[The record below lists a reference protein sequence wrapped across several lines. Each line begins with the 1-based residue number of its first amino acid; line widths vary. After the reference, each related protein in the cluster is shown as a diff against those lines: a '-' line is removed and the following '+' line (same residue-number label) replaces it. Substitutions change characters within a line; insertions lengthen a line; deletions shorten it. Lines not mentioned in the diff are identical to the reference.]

1 MEYKTKIAVDS
12 IPLSRGA
19 RPACRTGRGVLPMP
33 IKKSFTIFTFLLLS
47 LLIKAQQ
54 ETIITGHVSEVGTN
68 SGIPFV
74 NIYFKG
80 TLIGTVTD
88 FDGNYS
94 IRTTTPKDSIY
105 ISLIG
110 YKSKAKKVQKGKV
123 QEINFQLSQEAL
135 NLNTIEI
142 RPGINPA
149 LRIIRKAQQNKS
161 KYDRDNLDAV
171 QYVSYT
177 KQEADVDNIT
187 PKMRRWKLFRP
198 FAAMWDSMDVI
209 AGEDSKANLPVMMS
223 EVISEIY
230 SFKEGEKRHEDVNA
244 IKIKFVGMKDG
255 SAVTQLTGTDFQNY
269 NFCKNNVAIQGKDIL
284 SPLAENAMLFYNYIL
299 IDSVF
304 IDSMKCYKI
313 DCHPKNK
320 KDLAYTG
327 FLWIT
332 DTTFAIKQL
341 DLGITPQVNVNWIDH
356 ARIQEVLIPTS
367 AGPWVP
373 SQTRTLVDYTTL
385 TDKFV
390 SLVVRTYNSNIN
402 FVVNQPKDKEFYK
415 SRINYAES
423 ALTKDTSFW
432 NSSRHEPLTKLE
444 AKSYDMID
452 TVRSIPFIKK
462 GVNILYFLFTGY
474 KDIGP
479 IDLGHYINVYAY
491 NAYEGTRLKLGFRT
505 NQKFSDSWIIRGYGA
520 YGFKDK
526 GFKYNIQLEK
536 ILTRYPWSKAGIQYR
551 DDIDQVGTNFNY
563 SNNMNLGQSP
573 NNLNNTF
580 SQIGNISKL
589 VRKQEARIWY
599 EKDFNPGINSKI
611 TFQNVRTNPLFPVS
625 FGDQF
630 NIFQTKKYSITEIQ
644 LDTRLSVKERFVQ
657 NGTERISFG
666 NNKSP
671 VVTFNYTLG
680 IKDLLD
686 GDFNYQKAS
695 ISFSNRFRMATLG
708 YSQVFVKAGKVFS
721 EIPYTL
727 LEIPRGNENIFY
739 GNNIFNQM
747 NYFEFVSDQYI
758 QAFWQHHFNGLL
770 FNRIPLINNYDLRE
784 VIGINMVYG
793 TLSEKNKNFNSNNT
807 FTVMDDVPYFEAD
820 LGVENIFD
828 IIRVDF
834 LYRLTYNDDFYKKE
848 YEKTNPDN
856 KLNIWGIKVGLQLSF

>member
-1 MEYKTKIAVDS
+1 MKLNKIGYLFIFLFISVA
-12 IPLSRGA
+12 
-19 RPACRTGRGVLPMP
+19 
-33 IKKSFTIFTFLLLS
+33 SF
-47 LLIKAQQ
+47 AQQ
-54 ETIITGHVSEVGTN
+54 ETVITGHVSEIGTN
-68 SGIPFV
+68 GGIPFV

-94 IRTTTPKDSIY
+94 IKTSTPKDSIY
-105 ISLIG
+105 VSLIG
-110 YKSKAKKVQKGKV
+110 YKSKAKKVEKGKIQV
-123 QEINFQLSQEAL
+123 INFQLSPEAL
-135 NLNTIEI
+135 NLSTIEI

-149 LRIIRKAQQNKS
+149 LRIIRNAQLNKI
-161 KYDRDNLDAV
+161 KYDRDNLSAI

-187 PKMRRWKLFRP
+187 PKMRKWRLFRP
-198 FAAMWDSMDVI
+198 FAVMWDSLDVMV
-209 AGEDSKANLPVMMS
+209 GEESKANLPVMMS

-230 SFKEGEKRHEDVNA
+230 SFKEAEKRHEDVSA
-244 IKIKFVGMKDG
+244 VKIKFVGMKDG
-255 SAVTQLTGTDFQNY
+255 SAVSQLTGTDFQSY

-284 SPLAENAMLFYNYIL
+284 SPIADNAMLFYNYIL
-299 IDSVF
+299 VDSVML
-304 IDSMKCYKI
+304 DSTKCYKI

-327 FLWIT
+327 YVWIT

-341 DLGITPQVNVNWIDH
+341 DLGITPEINVNWIDH
-356 ARIQEVLIPTS
+356 ARIQQVLSPTE

-390 SLVVRTYNSNIN
+390 SMVVKTYNSNLN
-402 FVVNQPKDKEFYK
+402 FIVNKPKEKEFYK
-415 SRINYAES
+415 SRIQYAEN
-423 ALTKDTSFW
+423 ALTQDTAW
-432 NSSRHEPLTKLE
+432 WRNNRHEPLSKLE
-444 AKSYDMID
+444 SKSYNMID
-452 TVRSIPFIKK
+452 TVRNIPFIRK

-479 IDLGHYINVYAY
+479 VDLGHYINIYGY

-505 NQKFSDSWIIRGYGA
+505 NQKFSENWIVRGYGA

-526 GFKYNIQLEK
+526 GFKYNIQLER
-536 ILTRYPWSKAGIQYR
+536 ILTRYPWSKVGIQYR
-551 DDIDQVGTNFNY
+551 DDIDQIGTNFNY
-563 SNNMNLGQSP
+563 SNNANLGQSQ

-589 VRKQEARIWY
+589 VRIQEARFWY
-599 EKDFNPGINSKI
+599 EKDFNPGINTKV
-611 TFQNVRTNPLFPVS
+611 TFQNIRTNPLFQVN

-630 NIFQTKKYSITEIQ
+630 NIFQTRKYSITEV
-644 LDTRLSVKERFVQ
+644 LLETRISAKERFVQ

-671 VVTFNYTLG
+671 IITFNYTLG
-680 IKDLLD
+680 IKDVLD
-686 GDFNYQKAS
+686 GDFNYHKAS
-695 ISFSNRFRMATLG
+695 ISFSNRFRMSTLG
-708 YSQVFVKAGKVFS
+708 YSQVFLKAGKVFS
-721 EIPYTL
+721 KIPYTL

-758 QAFWQHHFNGLL
+758 NAFWQHHFNGLL
-770 FNRIPLINNYDLRE
+770 FNRVPLIKELNLRE
-784 VIGINMVYG
+784 VIGINMAYG
-793 TLSEKNKNFNSNNT
+793 TLSSNNKNFNSNNT
-807 FTVMDDVPYFEAD
+807 FTVMDIPYFEAD
-820 LGVENIFD
+820 LGIENILKF
-828 IIRVDF
+828 IRIDF

-848 YEKTNPDN
+848 YEKANPGSRIN
-856 KLNIWGIKVGLQLSF
+856 NWGIKVGFQFSF

>member
-1 MEYKTKIAVDS
+1 MKLNKIVYLFIFLFNS
-12 IPLSRGA
+12 V
-19 RPACRTGRGVLPMP
+19 T
-33 IKKSFTIFTFLLLS
+33 SF
-47 LLIKAQQ
+47 AQQ
-54 ETIITGHVSEVGTN
+54 ETIITGHVSEIGTN
-68 SGIPFV
+68 GGIPFV

-94 IRTTTPKDSIY
+94 IKTSTPKDSIY
-105 ISLIG
+105 VSLIG
-110 YKSKAKKVQKGKV
+110 YKSKAKKVEKGKTQV
-123 QEINFQLSQEAL
+123 INFQLSPEAL
-135 NLNTIEI
+135 NLSTIEI

-149 LRIIRKAQQNKS
+149 LRIIRNAQLNKT
-161 KYDRDNLDAV
+161 KYDRDNLTAI

-187 PKMRRWKLFRP
+187 PKMRRWRLFSP
-198 FAAMWDSMDVI
+198 FAAMWDSLDVMV
-209 AGEDSKANLPVMMS
+209 GEESKANLPVMMS

-230 SFKEGEKRHEDVNA
+230 SFKEAEKRHEDVSA
-244 IKIKFVGMKDG
+244 VKIKFVGMKDG
-255 SAVTQLTGTDFQNY
+255 SAVSQLTGTDFQSY
-269 NFCKNNVAIQGKDIL
+269 NFCKNNVAIQGKDVL
-284 SPLAENAMLFYNYIL
+284 SPIADNAMLFYNYIL
-299 IDSVF
+299 VDSVML
-304 IDSMKCYKI
+304 DSTKCYKI

-327 FLWIT
+327 YVWIT

-341 DLGITPQVNVNWIDH
+341 DLGITPEINVNWIDH
-356 ARIQEVLIPTS
+356 ARIQQVLSPTE

-390 SLVVRTYNSNIN
+390 SMVVKTYNSNLN
-402 FVVNQPKDKEFYK
+402 FVVNKPKEKEFYK
-415 SRINYAES
+415 SRIQYAEN
-423 ALTKDTSFW
+423 ALTQDTAW
-432 NSSRHEPLTKLE
+432 WRNNRHEALSKLE
-444 AKSYDMID
+444 SKSYNMID
-452 TVRSIPFIKK
+452 TVRNIPFIRK

-479 IDLGHYINVYAY
+479 VDLGHYINVYGY

-505 NQKFSDSWIIRGYGA
+505 NQKFSENWIIRGYGA

-526 GFKYNIQLEK
+526 GFKYNIQLER
-536 ILTRYPWSKAGIQYR
+536 ILTRYPWSKVGIQYR
-551 DDIDQVGTNFNY
+551 DDIDQIGTNFNY
-563 SNNMNLGQSP
+563 SNNANLGQSQ

-589 VRKQEARIWY
+589 LRIQEARLWY
-599 EKDFNPGINSKI
+599 EKDFNPGINTKI
-611 TFQNVRTNPLFPVS
+611 IFQNIRTNPLFQVN

-630 NIFQTKKYSITEIQ
+630 NIFQTRKYSITEV
-644 LDTRLSVKERFVQ
+644 LLETRISVKERFVQ

-671 VVTFNYTLG
+671 IITFNYTLG
-680 IKDLLD
+680 IKDVLD
-686 GDFNYQKAS
+686 GDFNYHKAS
-695 ISFSNRFRMATLG
+695 ISFSNRFRMSTLG
-708 YSQVFVKAGKVFS
+708 YSQVFLKAGKVFS
-721 EIPYTL
+721 KIPYTL

-758 QAFWQHHFNGLL
+758 NAFWQHHFNGLL
-770 FNRIPLINNYDLRE
+770 FNRVPLIKELNLRE
-784 VIGINMVYG
+784 VIGINMAYG
-793 TLSEKNKNFNSNNT
+793 TLSSNNKNFNSNNT
-807 FTVMDDVPYFEAD
+807 FTVMDIPYFEAD
-820 LGVENIFD
+820 LGIENILKF
-828 IIRVDF
+828 IRIDF

-848 YEKTNPDN
+848 YEKANPGSRIN
-856 KLNIWGIKVGLQLSF
+856 NWGIKAGFQFSF

>member
-1 MEYKTKIAVDS
+1 M
-12 IPLSRGA
+12 RGV
-19 RPACRTGRGVLPMP
+19 RGVLPML
-33 IKKSFTIFTFLLLS
+33 IKKSFYIFLFLLS
-47 LLIKAQQ
+47 TFTSRAQQ
-54 ETIITGHVSEVGTN
+54 ETVITGHVSEVGTN

-94 IRTTTPKDSIY
+94 IKTTTPKDSIY

-110 YKSKAKKVQKGKV
+110 YKSKAKKVQKGKI
-123 QEINFQLSQEAL
+123 QEINFQLTQEAL
-135 NLNTIEI
+135 SLNTIEI

-149 LRIIRKAQQNKS
+149 IRIIKKAQQNKS

-209 AGEDSKANLPVMMS
+209 VGEDSKANLPVMMS
-223 EVISEIY
+223 EVVSEIY

-255 SAVTQLTGTDFQNY
+255 SAATQLTGTDFQNY

-284 SPLAENAMLFYNYIL
+284 SPIAENAMLFYNYIL

-341 DLGITPQVNVNWIDH
+341 DLGITPQVNINWIDH
-356 ARIQEVLIPTS
+356 ARIQEVLIPTE

-373 SQTRTLVDYTTL
+373 SQTRTLIDYTTL

-390 SLVVRTYNSNIN
+390 SLVVRTYNSNLN

-415 SRINYAES
+415 SQINYAES
-423 ALTKDTSFW
+423 ALTKDTAFW
-432 NSSRHEPLTKLE
+432 NNSRHEPLTKLE

-462 GVNILYFLFTGY
+462 GVNLLYFLFTGY

-479 IDLGHYINVYAY
+479 IDLGHYINVYGY

-526 GFKYNIQLEK
+526 GFKYNLQLEK

-551 DDIDQVGTNFNY
+551 DDIDQIGTNFNY
-563 SNNMNLGQSP
+563 SNNINLGQSP
-573 NNLNNTF
+573 NNLNTTF

-589 VRKQEARIWY
+589 VRKQEARVWY

-644 LDTRLSVKERFVQ
+644 LDTRLSIKERFVQ

-671 VVTFNYTLG
+671 IITFNYTLG
-680 IKDLLD
+680 IKKLLD

-695 ISFSNRFRMATLG
+695 ISFSNRFRMSTLG
-708 YSQVFVKAGKVFS
+708 YSQVFAKAGKVFS
-721 EIPYTL
+721 KIPYTL

-770 FNRIPLINNYDLRE
+770 FNRVPFIKKFDIRE
-784 VIGINMVYG
+784 IVGINMAYG
-793 TLSEKNKNFNSNNT
+793 TLSNKNKNFNSNNSY
-807 FTVMDDVPYFEAD
+807 TVMDDVPYFEAD

-848 YEKTNPDN
+848 YELANPGSKIN
-856 KLNIWGIKVGLQLSF
+856 VWGIKVGLALSF

>member
-1 MEYKTKIAVDS
+1 MKLNKIVYLFIFLFNS
-12 IPLSRGA
+12 V
-19 RPACRTGRGVLPMP
+19 T
-33 IKKSFTIFTFLLLS
+33 SF
-47 LLIKAQQ
+47 AQQ
-54 ETIITGHVSEVGTN
+54 ETIITGHVSEIGTN
-68 SGIPFV
+68 GGIPFV

-94 IRTTTPKDSIY
+94 IKTSTPKDSIY
-105 ISLIG
+105 VSLIG
-110 YKSKAKKVQKGKV
+110 YKSKAKKVEKGKTQV
-123 QEINFQLSQEAL
+123 INFQLSPEAL
-135 NLNTIEI
+135 NLSTIEI

-149 LRIIRKAQQNKS
+149 LRIIRNAQLNKT
-161 KYDRDNLDAV
+161 KYDRDNLTAI

-187 PKMRRWKLFRP
+187 PKMRKWRLFSP
-198 FAAMWDSMDVI
+198 FAAMWDSLDVMV
-209 AGEDSKANLPVMMS
+209 GEESKANLPVMMS

-230 SFKEGEKRHEDVNA
+230 SFKEAEKRHEDVSA
-244 IKIKFVGMKDG
+244 VKIKFVGMKDG
-255 SAVTQLTGTDFQNY
+255 SAVSQLTGTDFQSY
-269 NFCKNNVAIQGKDIL
+269 NFCKNNVAIQGKDVL
-284 SPLAENAMLFYNYIL
+284 SPIADNAMLFYNYIL
-299 IDSVF
+299 VDSVML
-304 IDSMKCYKI
+304 DSTKCYKI

-327 FLWIT
+327 YVWIT

-341 DLGITPQVNVNWIDH
+341 DLGITPEINVNWIDH
-356 ARIQEVLIPTS
+356 ARIQQVLSPTE

-390 SLVVRTYNSNIN
+390 SMVVKTYNSNLN
-402 FVVNQPKDKEFYK
+402 FVVNKPKEKEFYK
-415 SRINYAES
+415 SRIQYAEN
-423 ALTKDTSFW
+423 ALTQDTAW
-432 NSSRHEPLTKLE
+432 WRNNRHEALSKLE
-444 AKSYDMID
+444 SKSYNMID
-452 TVRSIPFIKK
+452 TVRNIPFIRK

-479 IDLGHYINVYAY
+479 VDLGHYINVYGY

-505 NQKFSDSWIIRGYGA
+505 NQKFSENWIIRGYGA

-526 GFKYNIQLEK
+526 GFKYNIQLER
-536 ILTRYPWSKAGIQYR
+536 ILTRYPWSKIGIQYR
-551 DDIDQVGTNFNY
+551 DDIDQIGTNFNY
-563 SNNMNLGQSP
+563 SNNANLGQSQ

-589 VRKQEARIWY
+589 LRIQEARLWY
-599 EKDFNPGINSKI
+599 EKDFNPGINTKI
-611 TFQNVRTNPLFPVS
+611 IFQNIRTNPLFQVN

-630 NIFQTKKYSITEIQ
+630 NIFQTRKYSITEV
-644 LDTRLSVKERFVQ
+644 LLETRISVKERFVQ

-671 VVTFNYTLG
+671 IITFNYTLG
-680 IKDLLD
+680 IKDVLD
-686 GDFNYQKAS
+686 GDFNYHKAS
-695 ISFSNRFRMATLG
+695 ISFSNRFRMSTLG
-708 YSQVFVKAGKVFS
+708 YSQVFLKAGKVFS
-721 EIPYTL
+721 KIPYTL

-758 QAFWQHHFNGLL
+758 NAFWQHHFNGLL
-770 FNRIPLINNYDLRE
+770 FNRVPLIKELNLRE
-784 VIGINMVYG
+784 VIGINMAYG
-793 TLSEKNKNFNSNNT
+793 TLSSNNKNFNSNNT
-807 FTVMDDVPYFEAD
+807 FTVMDIPYFEAD
-820 LGVENIFD
+820 LGIENILKF
-828 IIRVDF
+828 IRIDF

-848 YEKTNPDN
+848 YEKANPGSRIN
-856 KLNIWGIKVGLQLSF
+856 NWGIKAGFQFSF

>member
-1 MEYKTKIAVDS
+1 MKLNKIVYLFIFLFNS
-12 IPLSRGA
+12 V
-19 RPACRTGRGVLPMP
+19 T
-33 IKKSFTIFTFLLLS
+33 SF
-47 LLIKAQQ
+47 AQQ
-54 ETIITGHVSEVGTN
+54 ETIITGHVSEIGTN
-68 SGIPFV
+68 GGIPFV

-94 IRTTTPKDSIY
+94 IKTSTPKDSIY
-105 ISLIG
+105 VSLIG
-110 YKSKAKKVQKGKV
+110 YKSKAKKVEKGKTQV
-123 QEINFQLSQEAL
+123 INFQLSPEAL
-135 NLNTIEI
+135 NLSTIEI

-149 LRIIRKAQQNKS
+149 LRIIRNAQLNKT
-161 KYDRDNLDAV
+161 KYDRDNLTAI

-187 PKMRRWKLFRP
+187 PKMRKWRLFSP
-198 FAAMWDSMDVI
+198 FAAMWDSLDVMV
-209 AGEDSKANLPVMMS
+209 GEESKANLPVMMS

-230 SFKEGEKRHEDVNA
+230 SFKEAEKRHEDVSA
-244 IKIKFVGMKDG
+244 VKIKFVGMKDG
-255 SAVTQLTGTDFQNY
+255 SAVSQLTGTDFQSY
-269 NFCKNNVAIQGKDIL
+269 NFCKNNVAIQGKDVL
-284 SPLAENAMLFYNYIL
+284 SPIADNAMLFYNYIL
-299 IDSVF
+299 VDSVML
-304 IDSMKCYKI
+304 DSTKCYKI

-327 FLWIT
+327 YVWIT

-341 DLGITPQVNVNWIDH
+341 DLGITPEINVNWIDH
-356 ARIQEVLIPTS
+356 ARIQQVLSPTE

-390 SLVVRTYNSNIN
+390 SMVVKTYNSNLN
-402 FVVNQPKDKEFYK
+402 FVVNKPKEKEFYK
-415 SRINYAES
+415 SRIQYAEN
-423 ALTKDTSFW
+423 ALTQDTAW
-432 NSSRHEPLTKLE
+432 WRNNRHEALSKLE
-444 AKSYDMID
+444 SKSYNMID
-452 TVRSIPFIKK
+452 TVRNIPFIRK

-479 IDLGHYINVYAY
+479 VDLGHYINVYGY

-505 NQKFSDSWIIRGYGA
+505 NQKFSENWIIRGYGA

-526 GFKYNIQLEK
+526 GFKYNIQLER
-536 ILTRYPWSKAGIQYR
+536 ILTRYPWSKVGIQYR
-551 DDIDQVGTNFNY
+551 DDIDQIGTNFNY
-563 SNNMNLGQSP
+563 SNNANLGQSQ

-589 VRKQEARIWY
+589 LRIQEARLWY
-599 EKDFNPGINSKI
+599 EKDFNPGINTKI
-611 TFQNVRTNPLFPVS
+611 IFQNIRTNPLFQVN

-630 NIFQTKKYSITEIQ
+630 NIFQIRKYSITEV
-644 LDTRLSVKERFVQ
+644 LLETRISVKERFVQ

-671 VVTFNYTLG
+671 IITFNYTLG
-680 IKDLLD
+680 IKDVLD
-686 GDFNYQKAS
+686 GDFNYHKAS
-695 ISFSNRFRMATLG
+695 ISFSNRFRMSTLG
-708 YSQVFVKAGKVFS
+708 YSQVFLKAGKVFS
-721 EIPYTL
+721 KIPYTL

-758 QAFWQHHFNGLL
+758 NAFWQHHFNGLL
-770 FNRIPLINNYDLRE
+770 FNRVPLIKELNLRE
-784 VIGINMVYG
+784 VIGINMAYG
-793 TLSEKNKNFNSNNT
+793 TLSSNNKNFNSNNT
-807 FTVMDDVPYFEAD
+807 FTVMDIPYFEAD
-820 LGVENIFD
+820 LGIENILKF
-828 IIRVDF
+828 IRIDF

-848 YEKTNPDN
+848 YEKANPGSRIN
-856 KLNIWGIKVGLQLSF
+856 NWGIKAGFQFSF

>member
-1 MEYKTKIAVDS
+1 MKLNKIGYLFIFLFISVA
-12 IPLSRGA
+12 
-19 RPACRTGRGVLPMP
+19 
-33 IKKSFTIFTFLLLS
+33 SF
-47 LLIKAQQ
+47 AQQ
-54 ETIITGHVSEVGTN
+54 ETVITGHVSEIGTN
-68 SGIPFV
+68 GGIPFV

-94 IRTTTPKDSIY
+94 IKTSTPKDSIY
-105 ISLIG
+105 VSLIG
-110 YKSKAKKVQKGKV
+110 YKSKAKKVERGKTQV
-123 QEINFQLSQEAL
+123 INFQLSPEAL
-135 NLNTIEI
+135 NLSTIEI

-149 LRIIRKAQQNKS
+149 LRIIRNAQLNKI
-161 KYDRDNLDAV
+161 KYDRDNLSAI

-187 PKMRRWKLFRP
+187 PKMRKWRLFRP
-198 FAAMWDSMDVI
+198 FAAMWDSLDVMV
-209 AGEDSKANLPVMMS
+209 GEESKANLPVMMS

-230 SFKEGEKRHEDVNA
+230 SFKEAEKRHEDVSA
-244 IKIKFVGMKDG
+244 VKIKFVGMKDG
-255 SAVTQLTGTDFQNY
+255 SAVSQLTGTDFQSY

-284 SPLAENAMLFYNYIL
+284 SPIADNAMLFYNYIL
-299 IDSVF
+299 VDSVML
-304 IDSMKCYKI
+304 DSTKCYKI

-327 FLWIT
+327 YVWIT

-341 DLGITPQVNVNWIDH
+341 DLGITPEINVNWIDH
-356 ARIQEVLIPTS
+356 ARIQQVLSPTE

-390 SLVVRTYNSNIN
+390 SMVVKTYNSNLN
-402 FVVNQPKDKEFYK
+402 FIVNKPKENEFYK
-415 SRINYAES
+415 SRIQYAEN
-423 ALTKDTSFW
+423 ALTQDTAW
-432 NSSRHEPLTKLE
+432 WRNNRHEPLSKLE
-444 AKSYDMID
+444 SKSYNMID
-452 TVRSIPFIKK
+452 TVRNIPFIRK

-479 IDLGHYINVYAY
+479 VDLGHYINIYGY

-505 NQKFSDSWIIRGYGA
+505 NQKFSENWIVRGYGA

-526 GFKYNIQLEK
+526 GFKYNIQLER
-536 ILTRYPWSKAGIQYR
+536 ILTRYPWSKVGIQYR
-551 DDIDQVGTNFNY
+551 NDIDQIGTNFNY
-563 SNNMNLGQSP
+563 SNNANLGQSQ

-589 VRKQEARIWY
+589 VRIQEARFWY
-599 EKDFNPGINSKI
+599 EKDFNPGINTKV
-611 TFQNVRTNPLFPVS
+611 TFQNIRTNPLFQVN

-630 NIFQTKKYSITEIQ
+630 NIFQTRKYSITEV
-644 LDTRLSVKERFVQ
+644 LLETRISVKERFVQ

-671 VVTFNYTLG
+671 IITFNYTLG
-680 IKDLLD
+680 IKDVLD
-686 GDFNYQKAS
+686 GDFNYHKAS
-695 ISFSNRFRMATLG
+695 ISFSNRFRMSTLG
-708 YSQVFVKAGKVFS
+708 YSQVFLKAGKVFS
-721 EIPYTL
+721 KIPYTL

-758 QAFWQHHFNGLL
+758 NAFWQHHFNGLL
-770 FNRIPLINNYDLRE
+770 FNRVPLIKELKLRE
-784 VIGINMVYG
+784 VIGINMAYG
-793 TLSEKNKNFNSNNT
+793 TLSSNNKNFNINNT
-807 FTVMDDVPYFEAD
+807 FTVMDIPYFEAD
-820 LGVENIFD
+820 LGIENILKF
-828 IIRVDF
+828 IRIDF

-848 YEKTNPDN
+848 YEKANPGSRVN
-856 KLNIWGIKVGLQLSF
+856 NWGIKVGFQFSF

>member
-1 MEYKTKIAVDS
+1 MKLNKIVYLFIFLFNS
-12 IPLSRGA
+12 V
-19 RPACRTGRGVLPMP
+19 T
-33 IKKSFTIFTFLLLS
+33 SF
-47 LLIKAQQ
+47 AQQ
-54 ETIITGHVSEVGTN
+54 ETIITGHVSEIGTN
-68 SGIPFV
+68 GGIPFV

-94 IRTTTPKDSIY
+94 IKTSTPKDSIY
-105 ISLIG
+105 VSLIG
-110 YKSKAKKVQKGKV
+110 YKSKAKKVEKGKTQV
-123 QEINFQLSQEAL
+123 INFQLSPEAL
-135 NLNTIEI
+135 NLSTIEI

-149 LRIIRKAQQNKS
+149 LRIIRNAQLNKT
-161 KYDRDNLDAV
+161 KYDRDNLTAI

-187 PKMRRWKLFRP
+187 PKMRKWRLFSP
-198 FAAMWDSMDVI
+198 FAAMWDSLDVMV
-209 AGEDSKANLPVMMS
+209 GEESKANLPVMMS

-230 SFKEGEKRHEDVNA
+230 SFKEAEKRHEDVSA
-244 IKIKFVGMKDG
+244 VKIKFVGMKDG
-255 SAVTQLTGTDFQNY
+255 SAVSQLTGTDFQSY
-269 NFCKNNVAIQGKDIL
+269 NFCKNNVAIQGKDVL
-284 SPLAENAMLFYNYIL
+284 SPIADNAMLFYNYIL
-299 IDSVF
+299 VDSVML
-304 IDSMKCYKI
+304 DSTKCYKI

-327 FLWIT
+327 YVWIT

-341 DLGITPQVNVNWIDH
+341 DLGITPEINVNWIDH
-356 ARIQEVLIPTS
+356 ARIQQVLSPTE

-390 SLVVRTYNSNIN
+390 SMVVKTYNSNLN
-402 FVVNQPKDKEFYK
+402 FVVNKPKEKEFYK
-415 SRINYAES
+415 SRIQYAEN
-423 ALTKDTSFW
+423 ALTQDTAW
-432 NSSRHEPLTKLE
+432 WRNNRHEALSKLE
-444 AKSYDMID
+444 SESYNMID
-452 TVRSIPFIKK
+452 TVRNIPFIRK

-479 IDLGHYINVYAY
+479 VDLGHYINVYGY

-505 NQKFSDSWIIRGYGA
+505 NQKFSENCIIRGYGA

-526 GFKYNIQLEK
+526 GFKYNIQLER
-536 ILTRYPWSKAGIQYR
+536 ILTRYPWSKVGIQYR
-551 DDIDQVGTNFNY
+551 DDIDQIGTNFNY
-563 SNNMNLGQSP
+563 SNNANLGQSQ

-589 VRKQEARIWY
+589 LRIQEARLWY
-599 EKDFNPGINSKI
+599 EKDFNPGINTKI
-611 TFQNVRTNPLFPVS
+611 IFQNIRTNPLFQVN

-630 NIFQTKKYSITEIQ
+630 NIFQTRKYSITEV
-644 LDTRLSVKERFVQ
+644 LLETRISVKERFVQ

-671 VVTFNYTLG
+671 IITFNYTLG
-680 IKDLLD
+680 IKDVLD
-686 GDFNYQKAS
+686 GDFNYHKAS
-695 ISFSNRFRMATLG
+695 ISFSNRFRMSTLG
-708 YSQVFVKAGKVFS
+708 YSQVFLKAGKVFS
-721 EIPYTL
+721 KIPYTL

-758 QAFWQHHFNGLL
+758 NAFWQHHFNGLL
-770 FNRIPLINNYDLRE
+770 FNRVPLIKELNLRE
-784 VIGINMVYG
+784 VIGINMAYG
-793 TLSEKNKNFNSNNT
+793 TLSSNNKNFNSNNT
-807 FTVMDDVPYFEAD
+807 FTVMDIPYFEAD
-820 LGVENIFD
+820 LGIENILKF
-828 IIRVDF
+828 IRIDF

-848 YEKTNPDN
+848 YEKANPGSRIN
-856 KLNIWGIKVGLQLSF
+856 NWGIKAGFQFSF

>member
-1 MEYKTKIAVDS
+1 MKLNKIVYLFIFLFNS
-12 IPLSRGA
+12 V
-19 RPACRTGRGVLPMP
+19 T
-33 IKKSFTIFTFLLLS
+33 SF
-47 LLIKAQQ
+47 AQQ
-54 ETIITGHVSEVGTN
+54 ETIITGHVSEIGTN
-68 SGIPFV
+68 GGIPFV

-94 IRTTTPKDSIY
+94 IKTSTPKDSIY
-105 ISLIG
+105 VSLIG
-110 YKSKAKKVQKGKV
+110 YKSKAKKVEKGKTQV
-123 QEINFQLSQEAL
+123 INFQLSPEVL
-135 NLNTIEI
+135 NLSTIEI

-149 LRIIRKAQQNKS
+149 LRIIRNAQLNKT
-161 KYDRDNLDAV
+161 KYDRDNLTAI

-187 PKMRRWKLFRP
+187 PKMRKWRLFSP
-198 FAAMWDSMDVI
+198 FAAMWDSLDVMV
-209 AGEDSKANLPVMMS
+209 GEESKANLPVMMS

-230 SFKEGEKRHEDVNA
+230 SFKEAEKRHEDVSA
-244 IKIKFVGMKDG
+244 VKIKFVGMKDG
-255 SAVTQLTGTDFQNY
+255 SAVSQLTGTDFQSY
-269 NFCKNNVAIQGKDIL
+269 NFCKNNVAIQGKDVL
-284 SPLAENAMLFYNYIL
+284 SPIADNAMLFYNYIL
-299 IDSVF
+299 VDSV
-304 IDSMKCYKI
+304 ILDSTKCYKI

-327 FLWIT
+327 YVWIT

-341 DLGITPQVNVNWIDH
+341 DLGITPEINVNWIDH
-356 ARIQEVLIPTS
+356 ARIQQVLSPTE

-390 SLVVRTYNSNIN
+390 SMVVKTYNSNLN
-402 FVVNQPKDKEFYK
+402 FVVNKPKEKEFYK
-415 SRINYAES
+415 SRIQYAEN
-423 ALTKDTSFW
+423 ALTQDTAW
-432 NSSRHEPLTKLE
+432 WRNNRHEALSKLE
-444 AKSYDMID
+444 SKSYNMID
-452 TVRSIPFIKK
+452 TVRNIPFIRK

-479 IDLGHYINVYAY
+479 VDLGHYINVYGY

-505 NQKFSDSWIIRGYGA
+505 NQKFSENWIIRGYGA

-526 GFKYNIQLEK
+526 GFKYNIQLER
-536 ILTRYPWSKAGIQYR
+536 ILTRYPWSKVGIQYR
-551 DDIDQVGTNFNY
+551 DDIDQIGTNFNY
-563 SNNMNLGQSP
+563 SNNANLGQSQ

-589 VRKQEARIWY
+589 LRIQEARLWY
-599 EKDFNPGINSKI
+599 EKDFNPGINTKI
-611 TFQNVRTNPLFPVS
+611 IFQNIRTNPLFQVN

-630 NIFQTKKYSITEIQ
+630 NIFQTRKYSITEV
-644 LDTRLSVKERFVQ
+644 LLETRISVKERFVQ

-671 VVTFNYTLG
+671 IITFNYTLG
-680 IKDLLD
+680 IKDVLD
-686 GDFNYQKAS
+686 GDFNYHKAS
-695 ISFSNRFRMATLG
+695 ISFSNRFRMSTLG
-708 YSQVFVKAGKVFS
+708 YSQVFLKAGKVFS
-721 EIPYTL
+721 KIPYTL

-758 QAFWQHHFNGLL
+758 NAFWQHHFNGLL
-770 FNRIPLINNYDLRE
+770 FNRVPLIKELNLRE
-784 VIGINMVYG
+784 VIGINMAYG
-793 TLSEKNKNFNSNNT
+793 TLSSNNKNFNSNNT
-807 FTVMDDVPYFEAD
+807 FTVMDIPYFEAD
-820 LGVENIFD
+820 LGIENILKF
-828 IIRVDF
+828 IRIDF

-848 YEKTNPDN
+848 YEKANPGSRIN
-856 KLNIWGIKVGLQLSF
+856 NWGIKAGFQFSF